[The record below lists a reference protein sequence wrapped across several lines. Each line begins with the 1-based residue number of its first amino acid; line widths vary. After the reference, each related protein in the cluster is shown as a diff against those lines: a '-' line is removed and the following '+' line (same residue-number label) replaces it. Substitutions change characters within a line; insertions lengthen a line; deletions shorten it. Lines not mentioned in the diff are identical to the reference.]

1 MKKLF
6 CIVCILFL
14 TSCSYFKNTPSSEID
29 VPVEKGKPIVYI
41 YPLTN
46 VSKGQK
52 VGVLPFIVPRNMA
65 AENGRG
71 VAALFKDVL
80 MKKRAFHAV
89 KQLNEFYGTIDEAMS
104 IGKKSQVD
112 LVFLGQ
118 IHYAIAGTELGGARV
133 DVSVRLVSV
142 TTGNTIWY
150 IEQTVDQP
158 MDYPDARFLTRLID
172 SVSPPPI
179 RKSQGAPA
187 VPNMLVGI
195 AGDVAEVMAGVEY
208 VSQL

>member
-6 CIVCILFL
+6 CILSVLFL
-14 TSCSYFKNTPSSEID
+14 AACTFKNTPGSAID
-29 VPVEKGKPIVYI
+29 VPVEKGRPMVYI
-41 YPLTN
+41 YPLTD

-52 VGVLPFIVPRNMA
+52 VGVLPFIVPGNMA

-71 VAALFKDVL
+71 VAALFKDIL
-80 MKKRAFHAV
+80 LKKRVFLGV
-89 KQLNEFYGTIDEAMS
+89 KQLDRFYGNIDEALN
-104 IGKKSQVD
+104 IGKESQVD
-112 LVFLGQ
+112 LVLAGQ
-118 IHYAIAGTELGGARV
+118 VHYAIAGTELGGARV

-142 TTGNTIWY
+142 NTGNTIWY
-150 IEQTVDQP
+150 IEQSVDQP
-158 MDYPDARFLTRLID
+158 MDYPDVGFITRLMD
-172 SVSPPPI
+172 SFSPAHI

-195 AGDVAEVMAGVEY
+195 AGDIAGVMAGVEY